1 MDDMKLYYST
11 DIESI
16 ISKAALDVM
25 KQTQNVFVADQ
36 RQKVES
42 LTMLNARIAIYNT
55 GVHDLA
61 AYLLSKLGTAK
72 DGGKD
77 D

>member
-1 MDDMKLYYST
+1 MGIFYSNEL
-11 DIESI
+11 ESLV
-16 ISKAALDVM
+16 SKAALDVM

-42 LTMLNARIAIYNT
+42 LTMLNERVGIYNT

>member
-1 MDDMKLYYST
+1 MDDMKIYYST
-11 DIESI
+11 ELEGI

-25 KQTQNVFVADQ
+25 KTPVRDLRDGHFKPIDP
-36 RQKVES
+36 
-42 LTMLNARIAIYNT
+42 TMLNARIALYNS

-61 AYLLSKLGTAK
+61 VYLLSKLETAK

>member
-1 MDDMKLYYST
+1 MGIFYSN
-11 DIESI
+11 ELEAMV
-16 ISKAALDVM
+16 SKAALNLM

-42 LTMLNARIAIYNT
+42 LTMLNERTGIYNT

-61 AYLLSKLGTAK
+61 VYLLNLIKQAEG
-72 DGGKD
+72 DGNHND

>member
-1 MDDMKLYYST
+1 MDDMKIYYLT
-11 DIESI
+11 ELESI
-16 ISKAALDVM
+16 ISKAALNVM

-42 LTMLNARIAIYNT
+42 LTMLNERTGIYNT

-61 AYLLSKLGTAK
+61 VYLLSILGTAK

>member
-1 MDDMKLYYST
+1 MGIFYSN
-11 DIESI
+11 ELEAMV
-16 ISKAALDVM
+16 SKAALDVM
-25 KQTQNVFVADQ
+25 KQTQNVFIFDQ

-42 LTMLNARIAIYNT
+42 LTMLNERVGIYNT

-61 AYLLSKLGTAK
+61 AYLLNLIKQAEGNENHN
-72 DGGKD
+72 D

>member
-1 MDDMKLYYST
+1 MGIFYSNELET
-11 DIESI
+11 MV
-16 ISKAALDVM
+16 SKAALDVM

-42 LTMLNARIAIYNT
+42 LTMLNERVGIYNT

-61 AYLLSKLGTAK
+61 VYLLNLIKQAEG
-72 DGGKD
+72 DGNHND

>member
-1 MDDMKLYYST
+1 MGIFYSNELAAMVST
-11 DIESI
+11 
-16 ISKAALDVM
+16 AALDVM

-42 LTMLNARIAIYNT
+42 LTMLNERVGIYNS

-61 AYLLSKLGTAK
+61 VYLLSKLETAK
-72 DGGKD
+72 DGGKND
-77 D
+77 

>member
-1 MDDMKLYYST
+1 MNDMKIYYST

-16 ISKAALDVM
+16 ISTAALDVM

-42 LTMLNARIAIYNT
+42 LTMLNERVGIYNS

-61 AYLLSKLGTAK
+61 VYLLSKLGTAK

>member
-1 MDDMKLYYST
+1 MGIFYSNELET
-11 DIESI
+11 MV
-16 ISKAALDVM
+16 SKAALDVM
-25 KQTQNVFVADQ
+25 KTPVRDLRDGHFKPIDPT
-36 RQKVES
+36 R
-42 LTMLNARIAIYNT
+42 LNARIALYNS

-61 AYLLSKLGTAK
+61 VYLMSKLGTAK

>member
-1 MDDMKLYYST
+1 MGIFYSN
-11 DIESI
+11 ELEAMV
-16 ISKAALDVM
+16 SKAALDVM

-42 LTMLNARIAIYNT
+42 LTMLNERVGIYNT

-61 AYLLSKLGTAK
+61 AYLLNLIKQAEG
-72 DGGKD
+72 DGNHND